1 METIIINVEPGK
13 RPKKGRRMACAWIM
27 LTLLVLA
34 STITARVGLWSIAMA
49 ASRDGLPG
57 GEITLPA
64 YCILLVLFGY
74 HARSWVDVVRK
85 RLKGVTRMQY
95 KVCPNCGAH
104 LDHGERCDCQDPK
117 SEPKRITVEGGR
129 VAVVKPARTMTGG
142 AVRAEAQ

>member
-1 METIIINVEPGK
+1 MVTIIINMGPGK
-13 RPKKGRRMACAWIM
+13 RPRKRHRLAQAWVM

-34 STITARVGLWSIAMA
+34 STITARVVLWSIAMA

-85 RLKGVTRMQY
+85 T
-95 KVCPNCGAH
+95 
-104 LDHGERCDCQDPK
+104 
-117 SEPKRITVEGGR
+117 
-129 VAVVKPARTMTGG
+129 AVRSLIAYQHRAFRPPARLIIEG
-142 AVRAEAQ
+142 ANTNHAPAPFVHQRPQGALILLGVSW